1 MVATVP
7 TQHPFPVAPGGLRHS
22 QAFRPLRGPPSQY
35 VRQPDLKS
43 PPAVVSISGFA
54 SGSGAGAFI
63 ANDGGEADQ
72 SQGIVKIR
80 VGLTPASA
88 GTIVLQFPIAPLTG
102 QYVAFAEWASIA
114 ATESGF
120 NLNLAWIATRPL
132 IPNETLTLAYQWTVS
147 Q

>member
-7 TQHPFPVAPGGLRHS
+7 TQHPFPVASGGLRHS

-35 VRQPDLKS
+35 VRQPDLGMA
-43 PPAVVSISGFA
+43 PAVVSIAGFA

-63 ANDGGEADQ
+63 ANDGGEADL
-72 SQGIVKIR
+72 SQGLVKIR

-88 GTIVLQFPIAPLTG
+88 GTIVLQFPIPPTAG
-102 QYVAFAEWASIA
+102 QYVAFADWASIVVSE
-114 ATESGF
+114 TGF
-120 NLNLAWIATRPL
+120 NLTLAWTATRPL